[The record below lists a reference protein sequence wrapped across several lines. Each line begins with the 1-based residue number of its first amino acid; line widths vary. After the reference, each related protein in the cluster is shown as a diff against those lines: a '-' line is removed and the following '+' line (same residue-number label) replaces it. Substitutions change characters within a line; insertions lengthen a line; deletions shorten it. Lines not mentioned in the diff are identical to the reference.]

1 MLFTVFSIYDSA
13 IATWLPPIYSRNK
26 GEMLRNFS
34 DAVQDTSSNLAKHPG
49 DYSLFELGT
58 FDDDKC
64 VFSLLKAP
72 VRLCIAIDF
81 VKAKE
86 GAGVKPQERSEA
98 TGAKRGIVEGTVV
111 D

>member
-13 IATWLPPIYSRNK
+13 ISTWLPPMYARNK

-34 DAVQDTSSNLAKHPG
+34 DAVQDPKSNLAKHPT

-64 VFSLLKAP
+64 IFVLLKAP
-72 VRLCIAIDF
+72 VRLCLAADF
-81 VKAKE
+81 LKVVPIE
-86 GAGVKPQERSEA
+86 GGAGG
-98 TGAKRGIVEGTVV
+98 TGSPRGGQ
-111 D
+111 DS

>member
-13 IATWLPPIYSRNK
+13 ISTWLPPMYARNK

-34 DAVQDTSSNLAKHPG
+34 DGVKDRESKLSKHPG

-64 VFSLLKAP
+64 IFTLLKAP
-72 VRLCIAIDF
+72 IRLCLAMDF
-81 VKAKE
+81 VSD
-86 GAGVKPQERSEA
+86 GH
-98 TGAKRGIVEGTVV
+98 VV
-111 D
+111 ADLKSARAADIAAN